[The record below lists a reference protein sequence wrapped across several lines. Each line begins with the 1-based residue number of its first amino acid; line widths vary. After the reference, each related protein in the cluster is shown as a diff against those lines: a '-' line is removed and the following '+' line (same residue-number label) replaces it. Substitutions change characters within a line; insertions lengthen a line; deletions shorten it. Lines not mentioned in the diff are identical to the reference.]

1 MTKEEQRKSVLLTLL
16 VLTTALMTMSNDLYA
31 PSIPHLPEYFGT
43 TDEMVKLTISLWSM
57 AYGGLLL
64 IYGPLSE
71 RFGRRPILVGAM
83 AIFTIATFYCSVA
96 TTVEEMIVARVL
108 QGAAAGA
115 EGVLVLSIIRDSF
128 DGKGQVKAF
137 SIYRGVSAVP
147 PILAPIVG
155 VYVFRAFG
163 WQANFVLLAAIA
175 LVVTSLLAK
184 YLKESGGAKRSAT
197 DLKTTLTSYAK
208 LVSSFRFVSLALI
221 MGSAIAFLVVFSTA
235 VPFIL
240 NGVLGYELEVFPYFQ
255 AVIMGA
261 LIAGNVV
268 ANRLVRRMR
277 IDSLLLVGLLIVLCG
292 CTVLGVLLASD
303 QLTLVTLG
311 IAMVIVA
318 VGNAPVLAT
327 VPTLAMNATTVS
339 TGMAAAM
346 LLTFTSILGST
357 TAIIEG
363 RITDGTARSLAIMLG
378 AATLI
383 ALIAYFL
390 GVKMTKAAIPEQ
402 AE

>member
-1 MTKEEQRKSVLLTLL
+1 MTKEQQHKGVLLTLL

-57 AYGGLLL
+57 AYGALLL

-96 TTVEEMIVARVL
+96 TTIEEMIVARVL

-128 DGKGQVKAF
+128 DDKGQVKAF
-137 SIYRGVSAVP
+137 SIYRGVSAMP
-147 PILAPIVG
+147 PIIAPIIG

-163 WQANFVLLAAIA
+163 WHANFILLAAIA
-175 LVVTSLLAK
+175 FIVTALLAR
-184 YLKESGGAKRSAT
+184 YLKESGGSKRSPT
-197 DLKTTLTSYAK
+197 DLATTLSSYLR
-208 LVSSFRFVSLALI
+208 LVLSVRFVNLALI

-240 NGVLGYELEVFPYFQ
+240 SDVLGHELEVFPYFQ
-255 AVIMGA
+255 AVVMGA
-261 LIAGNVV
+261 LIVGNVV
-268 ANRLVRRMR
+268 ANRLVNFMR
-277 IDSLLLVGLLIVLCG
+277 IDRLLLVGILIVLGG
-292 CTVLGVLLASD
+292 CVVLWVVLTSG
-303 QLTLVTLG
+303 QLNLITLG
-311 IAMVIVA
+311 AAMIIVA
-318 VGNAPVLAT
+318 IGNAPVLAT

-346 LLTFTSILGST
+346 LLTFTSVLGST
-357 TAIIEG
+357 TAIVEG
-363 RITDGTARSLAIMLG
+363 RINDGTAQSLLTVLAS
-378 AATLI
+378 ATTI
-383 ALIAYFL
+383 ALVAYVL
-390 GVKMTKAAIPEQ
+390 GVKMTKAAIPE
-402 AE
+402 

>member
-1 MTKEEQRKSVLLTLL
+1 MTKETQSKGVLLTLL

-96 TTVEEMIVARVL
+96 TTVGEMIVARVL

-128 DGKGQVKAF
+128 DDKGQVKAF

-147 PILAPIVG
+147 PIVAPIIG
-155 VYVFRAFG
+155 VYVFKAFG
-163 WQANFVLLAAIA
+163 WHANFILLAAVAFVVTVLLAR
-175 LVVTSLLAK
+175 
-184 YLKESGGAKRSAT
+184 YLKESGGSNRSPA
-197 DLKTTLTSYAK
+197 DLGTTLSSY
-208 LVSSFRFVSLALI
+208 LRLILSIRFVSLALI

-240 NGVLGYELEVFPYFQ
+240 NGVLGLDLEVFPFFQ

-261 LIAGNVV
+261 LIVGNII
-268 ANRLVRRMR
+268 ANRLVGIMR
-277 IDSLLLVGLLIVLCG
+277 IDRLLLIGILIVLSG
-292 CTVLGVLLASD
+292 CIVLLVVLTND
-303 QLTLVTLG
+303 QLNLATLG
-311 IAMVIVA
+311 MSLVIVA
-318 VGNAPVLAT
+318 VGNASVLAT
-327 VPTLAMNATTVS
+327 VPTLAMNATHVS

-363 RITDGTARSLAIMLG
+363 RINDGTAQSLLTVLG
-378 AATLI
+378 SATVI
-383 ALIAYFL
+383 ALVAYGFGVRLTKPAIA
-390 GVKMTKAAIPEQ
+390 E
-402 AE
+402 